1 MAGRE
6 GLIDTAVKTARSGYL
21 QRCLIK
27 HLEGVKVHYDHTV
40 RDSDSSVLQFLYGE
54 DSIDVTKSKH
64 LQQFDFA
71 ARNHESMVT
80 RYDPEG
86 IQGKVIM
93 DEAVD
98 YTKKALKKPAKYEPA
113 MSVFSP
119 SRYLGSMS
127 EAYVRKLNDYI
138 KTNQKGL
145 IERKGGADAQTPSS
159 ITAHKVPEKA
169 FMQLARV
176 RYMRSLVEPGE
187 AVGLL
192 ASQGVG
198 EPSTQ
203 MTLNT
208 FHLAGHGAANVT
220 LGIPRLR
227 EIVMTA
233 AQKPATPTM
242 KLPLREEV
250 EVAEVDSFVKQVS
263 RLTLSEVIDRVV
275 VTEQLTGKVAA
286 NNDTRKRKYT
296 VLLEFYPA
304 QEYEEEYQITKAQLH
319 ESIVSSFALRLR
331 KEIVNETRLMEKS
344 RQQDETVGKGLKMK
358 ADELDGSGPVRRGR
372 DNELDDDD
380 EDAGQLK
387 RAAQS
392 KQHEYE
398 DDEAANNA
406 MDLEDMI
413 EAEAISEDED
423 SDDEGATAAAR
434 TAHAATNARS
444 DALADAFAT
453 ASRFGENFSFDT
465 KHGKSAQFEL
475 EFPGDMPKLLL
486 VDLIERTC
494 RASVVHEIDNIGRC
508 LKDFNDK
515 GEFTRSMTT
524 EGSNLKG
531 MWELADE
538 LIDLDKLGSND
549 VYAIL
554 RTYGVEAARR
564 SIINEMSSIFGAYG
578 IGVDYRHLTVIA
590 DYMTHHGGYRPFN
603 RTGIASKSSPLLKAS
618 FETTVA
624 FLSEAT
630 LHGDFDDLTSPA
642 AKIVMGKPSGSGTGA
657 FDIRAPRRVG
667 A

>member
-71 ARNHESMVT
+71 ARNHDSMVN
-80 RYDPEG
+80 RYDPSG

-98 YTKKALKKPAKYEPA
+98 YTKKALKKPGKYEPA

-119 SRYLGSMS
+119 SRYLGAMS

-138 KTNQKGL
+138 QTNQKGL
-145 IERKGGADAQTPSS
+145 IERKGGAGAQTPSA

-242 KLPLREEV
+242 KLPLRDEV
-250 EVAEVDSFVKQVS
+250 DIKEVDSFVKQVS
-263 RLTLSEVIDRVV
+263 RLTLAEVIDRVV

-304 QEYEEEYQITKAQLH
+304 EEYCEEYQITKRQLH
-319 ESIVSSFALRLR
+319 ESLVSSFALRLR

-358 ADELDGSGPVRRGR
+358 ADELEEGPVRRGR
-372 DNELDDDD
+372 DAELDDDD
-380 EDAGQLK
+380 EDSYQLK
-387 RAAQS
+387 RQAQA

-398 DDEAANNA
+398 DDEAERGA

-413 EAEAISEDED
+413 EAEAISEDE
-423 SDDEGATAAAR
+423 SEDEDAETSRA
-434 TAHAATNARS
+434 AHAEANAHS

-465 KHGKSAQFEL
+465 KKGKSAQFEL

-508 LKDFNDK
+508 LKDYNDK

-531 MWELADE
+531 MWALADE

>member
-71 ARNHESMVT
+71 ARNHDSMLT
-80 RYDPEG
+80 RYDPSS
-86 IQGKVIM
+86 IKGKVIM

-98 YTKKALKKPAKYEPA
+98 YTKKALKKPGKYEPA
-113 MSVFSP
+113 MSVYSP
-119 SRYLGSMS
+119 SRYLGAMS

-138 KTNQKGL
+138 QQNQKGL
-145 IERKGGADAQTPSS
+145 IERKGGADAQTPSA

-250 EVAEVDSFVKQVS
+250 NLKEVDAFVKQVS
-263 RLTLSEVIDRVV
+263 RLTLSEVVDRVV
-275 VTEQLTGKVAA
+275 VTEQLTGKVSA

-304 QEYEEEYQITKAQLH
+304 EEYMEEYQITKRQLH
-319 ESIVSSFALRLR
+319 ESLVSSFALRLR
-331 KEIVNETRLMEKS
+331 KEIVNETRLMLKS

-358 ADELDGSGPVRRGR
+358 AGDDLEDAPVRRGR

-380 EDAGQLK
+380 EDSYQLK
-387 RAAQS
+387 RQAQA

-398 DDEAANNA
+398 DDEAGGGA

-413 EAEAISEDED
+413 EQEAISDDSDSDSDSED
-423 SDDEGATAAAR
+423 SESAAAK
-434 TAHAATNARS
+434 AEANVHS
-444 DALADAFAT
+444 DALTETFSA
-453 ASRFGENFSFDT
+453 ASKFGENFSFDT
-465 KHGKSAQFEL
+465 KKGKSAQFDL

-494 RASVVHEIDNIGRC
+494 RSSVVHEINNIGRC
-508 LKDFNDK
+508 LKDYNDK

-554 RTYGVEAARR
+554 QTYGVEAARR
-564 SIINEMSSIFGAYG
+564 SIIHEMSSIFGAYG

-657 FDIRAPRRVG
+657 FDIRAPARVG